1 MSEQR
6 GGRRGLTGSTGEELR
21 VRISDRRLVAWF
33 CHTLGPHWPKVAVS
47 VLAMV
52 LGTAAD
58 LYPPIV
64 TKRIFD
70 DVLTKG
76 RHELLVPLAGILI
89 GCFAAS
95 ALFGAVRMA
104 VMHILGQRMVYDLR
118 REAHQ
123 HLHGLSL
130 SYFEGTST
138 GDIMS
143 RLSND
148 VGAVEDMVVHGT
160 DTVITDAMRVI
171 GTMGIMVYFAWKLS
185 LLALLPLPF
194 FVPAVLLFARRIRPY
209 YRRVRDQLGEINA
222 HLQENITGIRV
233 VKAFAREGH
242 EEELF
247 DRESREYVRAAVRGI
262 RMWATFFPV
271 MGFVT
276 ALSVVAVTYFGARG
290 VMLNAEGMTTGTI
303 VMFLGYMMGFYGPV
317 RNLMNVYN
325 VINRALASL
334 ARIFELF
341 DTQPQVEDR
350 PDAQELPAIEGR
362 VALEQV
368 SFSYNGGEQVLAGVD
383 ISAEPGQTVAIV
395 GRSGAGKT
403 SIINLIPRFYDPSE
417 GRVVVDG
424 RDVRAVTQASL
435 RRQTGMVLQDT
446 FLFNDTVA
454 GNIRYGRLDATEDEV
469 IAAAKAANAHDFI
482 MSDLPEGYDTQIGER
497 GVKLSGGQKQRLAI
511 ARALLADPRILI
523 LDEATSSV
531 DTEAEREIQAA
542 LEWLMRNRTTFVIA
556 HRLSTIR
563 NADQIVVLESGT
575 IVERGR
581 HQELM
586 AANGLYRE
594 MYERQFQFDE
604 PEPSPPPH
612 GSEIASQQAGPWA
625 PGPVPLPVGEGGP

>member
-1 MSEQR
+1 
-6 GGRRGLTGSTGEELR
+6 
-21 VRISDRRLVAWF
+21 
-33 CHTLGPHWPKVAVS
+33 
-47 VLAMV
+47 
-52 LGTAAD
+52 
-58 LYPPIV
+58 
-64 TKRIFD
+64 
-70 DVLTKG
+70 
-76 RHELLVPLAGILI
+76 
-89 GCFAAS
+89 
-95 ALFGAVRMA
+95 
-104 VMHILGQRMVYDLR
+104 
-118 REAHQ
+118 
-123 HLHGLSL
+123 
-130 SYFEGTST
+130 
-138 GDIMS
+138 
-143 RLSND
+143 
-148 VGAVEDMVVHGT
+148 
-160 DTVITDAMRVI
+160 
-171 GTMGIMVYFAWKLS
+171 
-185 LLALLPLPF
+185 
-194 FVPAVLLFARRIRPY
+194 
-209 YRRVRDQLGEINA
+209 
-222 HLQENITGIRV
+222 
-233 VKAFAREGH
+233 
-242 EEELF
+242 
-247 DRESREYVRAAVRGI
+247 
-262 RMWATFFPV
+262 
-271 MGFVT
+271 
-276 ALSVVAVTYFGARG
+276 
-290 VMLNAEGMTTGTI
+290 
-303 VMFLGYMMGFYGPV
+303 
-317 RNLMNVYN
+317 